1 MSVSS
6 TLAITDRWSSITLRM
21 KLETKQV
28 IITKG
33 SHKNSF
39 SSSTSHQIPQI
50 HKCTTWPVYSKLT

>member
-1 MSVSS
+1 MSVPS
-6 TLAITDRWSSITLRM
+6 TLAITDRWSFIILKM

-39 SSSTSHQIPQI
+39 SSSTSLQIPQI
-50 HKCTTWPVYSKLT
+50 HRGTTWPVFSKLT